1 MKRRVVFLGTIFFLI
16 GSVSLLA
23 QDVPFIW
30 GHHWGVGARALSMGG
45 AYTGIADDYAALYYN
60 PAGLGQI
67 QSMEISGSLA
77 YVAMTDRATFLGLET
92 PENSSFTRLNSIGI
106 ALPVPTTRGSLVFAF
121 GYNRLRDFDH
131 SLYVTKFISTPGDSV
146 THEYNELEEGGL
158 QNISL
163 GGSIEM
169 APGVFLG
176 GSINFWTGGDDW
188 TWRFT
193 ESDSPYDIW
202 TFTDFV
208 STDHINTK
216 FSGVNLTLST
226 LFHTNDFSRFGC
238 AIITPVTLTGKEN
251 WDYSEITDWDNGVRS
266 VDSTDNGYSEYKIQS
281 PWIFRAGGAF
291 QAGPLLVSG
300 DIEWNNYNQI
310 KYKTNPPE
318 DTYSMADVNLEIKRK
333 FRNTFNIKAGAE
345 LSIPSTSVKIRA
357 GYAFYPS
364 PLKNTSLSMDRRV
377 FSFGAGF
384 TFAEQFGVDFGYAS
398 TSWDGV
404 PGDVIQQEKIAVN
417 KILIN
422 FSYHM

>member
-1 MKRRVVFLGTIFFLI
+1 MKVRVVFLGVAIFLME
-16 GSVSLLA
+16 SMSLLA
-23 QDVPFIW
+23 QDVPFTW
-30 GHHWGVGARALSMGG
+30 GHQWGVGARAIAMGG

-77 YVAMTDRATFLGLET
+77 YFAMTDRATFLGLET

-106 ALPVPTTRGSLVFAF
+106 TFPVPTTRGSLVFGF
-121 GYNRLRDFDH
+121 GYNRMRDFDR
-131 SLYVTKFISTPGDSV
+131 SLYVKKFISTVGDSV

-158 QNISL
+158 GNIVL

-193 ESDSPYDIW
+193 ESDTPYDIW
-202 TFTDFV
+202 TFTNFV

-216 FSGVNLTLST
+216 FSGVNLTLSA
-226 LFHTNDFSRFGC
+226 LLRTNDFFRFGG
-238 AIITPVTLTGKEN
+238 AIVTPVTLTGKEN
-251 WDYSEITDWDNGVRS
+251 WDYSEVTNWDDGFRS

-300 DIEWNNYNQI
+300 DVEWNNYNQI
-310 KYKTNPPE
+310 KYKTNPSE
-318 DTYSMADVNLEIKRK
+318 ATYSMADANLEIKRK

-345 LSIPSTSVKIRA
+345 LSIPSANIKIRA
-357 GYAFYPS
+357 GYALYPS
-364 PLKNTSLSMDRRV
+364 PFKDTSLNRDRKV
-377 FSFGAGF
+377 LSFGAGF
-384 TFAEQFGVDFGYAS
+384 GFAEQFNLDFGYAS
-398 TSWDGV
+398 TSWEGV
-404 PGDVIQQEKIAVN
+404 PGDVIQREKIEVN